1 MQHPV
6 VARDTCFCLDLAYP
20 KAPQVALEYDSA
32 EHRTQ
37 RRARRDLLR
46 EATLTALGWRIL
58 RFDADVVLFRPE
70 RIVTVVR
77 AELATRGVA

>member
-1 MQHPV
+1 M
-6 VARDTCFCLDLAYP
+6 VARDTCFYLDLAYP
-20 KAPQVALEYDSA
+20 RAQVALEYDGA

-46 EATLTALGWRIL
+46 EAALTALGWRIL

-70 RIVTVVR
+70 RIVTVVQ
-77 AELATRGVA
+77 AELAARGLR